1 MQVQGMTGSK
11 LYGRKSGADYTDNQK
26 RFKLFSQ
33 AALEALTCLPFSPG
47 EETAVV
53 CNDWHTA
60 LLPVLVKV
68 GSAPLPAAASSA
80 APPFLICAP
89 SRLSGGASSWAGV
102 ALCAGRVFAAGP
114 CSGQDIER

>member
-1 MQVQGMTGSK
+1 MCLFVCQLAPLAALAQERGPAWQVHGLTGSK
-11 LYGRKSGADYTDNQK
+11 LYGRASGADYTDNQI

-60 LLPVLVKV
+60 LLPVLLKV
-68 GSAPLPAAASSA
+68 GSGEL
-80 APPFLICAP
+80 
-89 SRLSGGASSWAGV
+89 RLAHMV
-102 ALCAGRVFAAGP
+102 
-114 CSGQDIER
+114 